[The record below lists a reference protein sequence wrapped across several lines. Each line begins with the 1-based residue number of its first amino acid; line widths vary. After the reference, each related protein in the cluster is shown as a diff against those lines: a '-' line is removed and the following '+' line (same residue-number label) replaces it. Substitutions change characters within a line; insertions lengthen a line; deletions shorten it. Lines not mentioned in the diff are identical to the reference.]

1 MSFDYSVAIKLS
13 IANLAS
19 QGLKLFE
26 RDLLGAN
33 IAATKLQDKIKGL
46 KLAAVGFGLEK
57 AGSGIFG
64 FLEKSIDASKEYT
77 RQLSLMNAAGMTQ
90 RDIAI
95 ATTAAWQT
103 SRDVLTTTAADNLK
117 AARELRSVLGPD
129 SMGEVSAI
137 LPTVQRMK
145 GILEALTGKAQD
157 GVAFDMVKA
166 IELRTP
172 GVVSPAA
179 IQKNADLMSRSLMA
193 FGGTLNVND
202 FHLAMKQLK
211 NNALGLSDEFVYDY
225 LPTFIQEAK
234 TKGGSGSSAA
244 TALRTMLNTM
254 VAGVGITKSSIPL
267 WLESGLIKQ
276 SDVVRNATGQFQLK
290 PGALNDSALLQ
301 SNPLKWAEKDGGA
314 ILSLA
319 LKHGWSVN
327 QTVDAL
333 VKNTNAQWALST
345 LLLKQPQFER
355 DRKLVESG
363 GTSIETYQKLLKT
376 NPQLAQQALDAQW
389 QNVLS
394 ILGFQILPRL
404 IPYMV
409 KFADALDGV
418 SQWMAKNGQLTQTIA
433 FGLAGMGIALSVI
446 GKVML
451 TVGIIKF
458 LGLGSS
464 IASVAESAGK
474 LSLVLGKAGL
484 VGAAAAAG
492 FAIGEL
498 INRLG
503 PDGDL
508 GGWIG
513 RKVYDL
519 THPNG
524 GVIDAAHP
532 APKINTIVGKGG
544 SALVVHT
551 HVNLDGQKVAEN
563 TTHHQAKALNGEH
576 SSTDRHDSTM
586 SLVWAGGGLALP

>member
-57 AGSGIFG
+57 VGSGIFG

-77 RQLSLMNAAGMTQ
+77 RQLSLMNAAGMSQ
-90 RDIAI
+90 RDIALST
-95 ATTAAWQT
+95 AAAWQT

-117 AARELRSVLGPD
+117 AIRELRSVFGVARMD
-129 SMGEVSAI
+129 EAYAI
-137 LPTVQRMK
+137 LPTVQRTK
-145 GILEALTGKAQD
+145 GILEALTGKQQEN
-157 GVAFDMVKA
+157 VAFDMVKA

-172 GVVSPAA
+172 GVISKEAL
-179 IQKNADLMSRSLMA
+179 QKNADLMSRSLMA

-211 NNALGLSDEFVYDY
+211 NNAFGLSDEFVYDY

-254 VAGVGITKSSIPL
+254 VAGVGITKASIPL

-276 SDVVRNATGQFQLK
+276 SDVVKNATGQFQLK
-290 PGALNDSALLQ
+290 PGALHDSALLQ
-301 SNPLKWAEKDGGA
+301 SNPLSWAEKDGGA
-314 ILSLA
+314 IIALA
-319 LKHGWSVN
+319 AKHNWSVN
-327 QTVDAL
+327 ETVDAL

-376 NPQLAQQALDAQW
+376 NPQLAQEALDAQW

-464 IASVAESAGK
+464 IASVAEAAGK
-474 LSLVLGKAGL
+474 LSLALGKTGL

-492 FAIGEL
+492 FAIGKL
-498 INRLG
+498 INSLG

-513 RKVYDL
+513 RKLYDL

-532 APKINTIVGKGG
+532 APKINSIVGKGG
-544 SALVVHT
+544 GALTVHT

-563 TTHHQAKALNGEH
+563 TTHYQTKALNGEH
-576 SSTDRHDSTM
+576 TSTDRHDPTM